1 MLPLGFFD
9 GIFGFIFLDLFDEG
23 VGDVDTEV
31 VTHEEDPGQHVGE
44 LLAYLPLALFY
55 IHFNLFFGLPLKMLQ
70 HFCRLERERYGAVLG
85 IMKLLPI
92 PLVTKRRNLLRQFL
106 YISSHI
112 SNSQYTANRF
122 KYKKARNRFL
132 AFDFMVD

>member
-1 MLPLGFFD
+1 MPPFGFFD
-9 GIFGFIFLDLFDEG
+9 GVFGFVFLDFFGEG
-23 VGDVDTEV
+23 VGDIDAEV
-31 VTHEEDPGQHVGE
+31 VTHEEDPGQHVSE
-44 LLAYLPLALFY
+44 FLAYFLFTLFY
-55 IHFNLFFGLPLKMLQ
+55 ILLNFLFALPLKMLQ
-70 HFCRLERERYGAVLG
+70 HFCRLERERYCTVLG
-85 IMKLLPI
+85 VVELLPV

-106 YISSHI
+106 YIGSHI